1 MTEPSSKITRA
12 SGPAAEIVLL
22 CNPRAG
28 GRWKELATIL
38 DSDEAKHVRRIVTDS
53 VDDVA
58 PALEALGREAKLL
71 CIYGGD
77 GTIQRILDRLPED
90 RGEALHLA
98 LIGGGTM
105 NVTSRWC
112 GFHDKP
118 ADHFRYV
125 VNGYRT
131 GNLLLREVPL
141 LDVTRGTQRLRGF
154 TFGMGPMVRVLDAFE
169 RGSKTKR
176 SAVGL
181 ALKSVVG
188 AWMPIAT
195 ETRAMLRELNA
206 EVELDGEALPYDA
219 FSALFANTTGQIN
232 PGIGPF
238 VQERSRDTFYAAAYA
253 APSREVAAA
262 LPMLARGVLPLDA
275 GTMLQRL
282 SPFDRSTERRRLP
295 TDPRYV
301 NRTASTMVI
310 HTDEP
315 LYTVD
320 GELLT
325 SDVRRIDVKLGL
337 RLRLAVSP
345 TAALRPG
352 LRRAAHVVGAVKR

>member
-1 MTEPSSKITRA
+1 MGSSVTRA
-12 SGPAAEIVLL
+12 TDIRSPAEVVLL

-28 GRWKELATIL
+28 GRWKELAGIL
-38 DSDEAKHVRRIVTDS
+38 DSEEARSVRRIVTDS
-53 VDDVA
+53 VEDVA
-58 PALEALGREAKLL
+58 PALEALGRESKLL

-77 GTIQRILDRLPED
+77 GTIQRVLDRLPADKEED
-90 RGEALHLA
+90 LHLA

-112 GFHDKP
+112 GFHDSP

-125 VNGYRT
+125 VNGYRN
-131 GNLLLREVPL
+131 GSLLLREVPL
-141 LDVTRGTQRLRGF
+141 LDVRRGDHHLRGF

-181 ALKSVVG
+181 ALKSMVG
-188 AWMPIAT
+188 AWIPVS
-195 ETRAMLRELNA
+195 RNVSAMLQEMDA
-206 EVELDGEALPYDA
+206 EVSLDGQQLPYSR

-232 PGIGPF
+232 PGIIPF
-238 VQERSRDTFYAAAYA
+238 VEERTRDSFYSAAYA

-262 LPMLARGVLPLDA
+262 LPLLARGVLPIDA
-275 GTMLQRL
+275 GSMLGRL
-282 SPFDRSTERRRLP
+282 SPFSRNEDRRSRP
-295 TDPRYV
+295 SDPRYV
-301 NRTASTMVI
+301 NTVASRMVVR
-310 HTDEP
+310 TDEP
-315 LYTVD
+315 LFTVD

-325 SDVRRIDVKLGL
+325 SDAPEIEVSLGL

-352 LRRAAHVVGAVKR
+352 LRRAANAVGAVKK

>member
-1 MTEPSSKITRA
+1 MSDGRSLSEV
-12 SGPAAEIVLL
+12 VLL

-38 DSDEAKHVRRIVTDS
+38 DSEEARHVRRIVTDS
-53 VDDVA
+53 VEDVA
-58 PALEALGREAKLL
+58 PALEAIGREAKLL

-77 GTIQRILDRLPED
+77 GTIQQILDRLPDD
-90 RGEALHLA
+90 RGEELHLA

-112 GFHDKP
+112 GFHDRP

-141 LDVTRGTQRLRGF
+141 IAVRRGRHHRRGF

-169 RGSKTKR
+169 RGNKSKR

-181 ALKSVVG
+181 GLRSAVG
-188 AWMPIAT
+188 AWMPMAT
-195 ETRAMLRELNA
+195 GTRAMLEEMEA
-206 EVELDGEALPYDA
+206 SIEVDGERLPYDR

-232 PGIGPF
+232 PGIVPF
-238 VQERSRDTFYAAAYA
+238 VEQRTRDSFYLAAYA
-253 APSREVAAA
+253 APSREVALA
-262 LPMLARGVLPLDA
+262 LPILARGLLPRDTGSL
-275 GTMLQRL
+275 LQRL
-282 SPFDRSTERRRLP
+282 SPFDRNHQDRSPLKS
-295 TDPRYV
+295 DPRYV
-301 NRTASTMVI
+301 NRTAGNLVI
-310 HTDEP
+310 ETDEA
-315 LYTVD
+315 LLTVD
-320 GELLT
+320 GELIT
-325 SDVRRIDVKLGL
+325 SDAPRIEVDLGL

-352 LRRAAHVVGAVKR
+352 LRRAAHVVGAVKA

>member
-1 MTEPSSKITRA
+1 MVDRLRSLSGRSS
-12 SGPAAEIVLL
+12 SEVVLL

-38 DSDEAKHVRRIVTDS
+38 DCEEAQHVRRIVTDS
-53 VDDVA
+53 VEDVA
-58 PALEALGREAKLL
+58 PALEALGRESKLL

-77 GTIQRILDRLPED
+77 GTIQRVLDRLPAD
-90 RGEALHLA
+90 REEELQLA

-118 ADHFRYV
+118 VDHFRHV
-125 VNGYRT
+125 VNGYHT
-131 GNLLLREVPL
+131 GSLLLREVPL
-141 LDVTRGTQRLRGF
+141 LDVRRGDQALRGF

-181 ALKSVVG
+181 ALRSVVG
-188 AWMPIAT
+188 AWTPFARDT
-195 ETRAMLRELNA
+195 KALLREMEA
-206 EVELDGEALPYDA
+206 QVELDGERIAGPR

-232 PGIGPF
+232 PGIVPF
-238 VQERSRDTFYAAAYA
+238 VEERTRDTFYAAAYSA
-253 APSREVAAA
+253 SSREVAAA
-262 LPMLARGVLPLDA
+262 LPMLARGILPRDA
-275 GTMLQRL
+275 GSMIQRL
-282 SPFDRSTERRRLP
+282 SPFHQSESREMLP
-295 TDPRYV
+295 VDPRYV
-301 NRTASTMVI
+301 NRTASEMII

-325 SDVRRIDVKLGL
+325 SDEPRLVVRLGL
-337 RLRLAVSP
+337 RLRLAVSA
-345 TAALRPG
+345 TATLRPG
-352 LRRAAHVVGAVKR
+352 LRRAANAVGAVKR